1 MLAACPD
8 PRRFQVPECDQRE
21 TESSLG
27 IRETL
32 ARPLLPL
39 GQCRL
44 AQKAQRFALARIAIS
59 GHDDLA
65 GLLEP
70 EDWERFASYRFFTTP
85 SFFGLGIGVR
95 PSALERI
102 QSTSVFEVRLA
113 PA

>member
-1 MLAACPD
+1 MGFERHSRGP
-8 PRRFQVPECDQRE
+8 FF
-21 TESSLG
+21 
-27 IRETL
+27 
-32 ARPLLPL
+32 PL